1 MGGSKLEAQRVVPWI
16 WMETQA
22 SEERMVLSRDA
33 ASGAGTILRGMGL
46 PLWTIATWQ
55 MLVSLMRHNE
65 PGCGTWGGKLE
76 DRMECSQHN
85 GRRTGGSRSIL
96 YLSAFRLTASHGAPD

>member
-65 PGCGTWGGKLE
+65 PGCGTWGGKAG
-76 DRMECSQHN
+76 SQN
-85 GRRTGGSRSIL
+85 GVFPAQRQENRRKQIYS
-96 YLSAFRLTASHGAPD
+96 LSFCLPINSLSWGP